1 VLGYIGPCDEPQAR
15 ADLEWMRQRYCRRGQ
30 RRHSARR
37 LPIGRIYR
45 EMAASRRRASGLI
58 RRVERSPLTHRLVQ
72 TLGVGQLSGR
82 ERLEVRLTRRRV
94 PIPYTVPGSTI
105 VELGNRGD
113 QQRAAIVRLGQATT
127 PIEVVCSLDVRE
139 SSKPSRCHEIARR
152 HPSQTLSRERDK
164 CSAIE
169 GLKATECNLLH
180 RTPPCRVRRE
190 PKSPEVLKFRLMLVS
205 DRCTQHFGLHRGI
218 ERAPSLP
225 QLWRERRAELPFQAP
240 DQCFAKCVVLRR
252 RHSETGM

>member
-1 VLGYIGPCDEPQAR
+1 
-15 ADLEWMRQRYCRRGQ
+15 
-30 RRHSARR
+30 
-37 LPIGRIYR
+37 
-45 EMAASRRRASGLI
+45 
-58 RRVERSPLTHRLVQ
+58 
-72 TLGVGQLSGR
+72 
-82 ERLEVRLTRRRV
+82 V